1 MKALTVSI
9 VIPVYNEAAQL
20 GACLEAIARQTVKPL
35 EVIVV
40 DNNSTDGTAAVVDQY
55 DFATVLH
62 ETKQGV
68 VYARDRGFNAARG
81 DIIGRLDADSL
92 ITENWVETVQK
103 LFKKDDE
110 LAAVTGSVRYYGLA
124 MSHLLDTFD
133 LRIRRRMA
141 RLLGREV
148 ALQGANM
155 AIRRSAW
162 KVVSGSLC
170 RRGNMHEDY
179 DLAIHLA
186 GAGHKVSFDESL
198 RTLIDCRRLESSWL
212 EFCRYSWLSPHTYAL
227 HNLSSRRHMYPI
239 VLLVIL
245 CYWPLKLLYRGF
257 DGSTERFSWRKLFA
271 APVPARVNPATF
283 VE

>member
-9 VIPVYNEAAQL
+9 VIPVYNEAEQL
-20 GACLEAIARQTVKPL
+20 GACLEAIARQTVKPR

-40 DNNSTDGTAAVVDQY
+40 DNNSTDDTAAVARQY
-55 DFATVLH
+55 KFVTLLS

-92 ITENWVETVQK
+92 ITENWVETLQR
-103 LFKKDDE
+103 LFKDGR
-110 LAAVTGSVRYYGLA
+110 LAAVTGSVCYYGLA
-124 MSHLLDTFD
+124 MSRLLDALD
-133 LRIRRRMA
+133 LRVRRRMA

-155 AIRRSAW
+155 AIRRRAW
-162 KVVSGSLC
+162 KAVSASLC

-186 GAGHKVSFDESL
+186 AMGYTVSFEESL

-227 HNLSSRRHMYPI
+227 HNLRSRRHMYPI
-239 VLLVIL
+239 VLLVIV

-257 DGSTERFSWRKLFA
+257 DGDAERFSWRKVLA
-271 APVPARVNPATF
+271 APAPARVNPATF